1 MVMQDSS
8 QAHALAPKQAEDF
21 VKQRLTLRQLR
32 VLLALADEGS
42 VSAAAEAL
50 HVTQPAVSKAL
61 SELEGGLGQ
70 TLFLRRGR
78 RMRATALCE
87 RLLVLARKLQADLR
101 RGGEDVASL
110 ARGVSGELLIGA
122 TNAALADLLPDAVAA
137 LKAEAPHVAISV
149 RTHALKAMFDDLRQ
163 GRLDVIIARV
173 QGTDVPADLE
183 RLQLMRQ
190 QEVLVISGC
199 HPLAASRHLSWE
211 VLAQQSW
218 IWPLPGTRMRA
229 LQDAKFHS
237 KDLALPTNLF
247 QTDDLMV
254 TISLMRRMPLVGYL
268 PGSVARVA
276 AREGHVRILALE
288 DAGLPLDEMCVWHV
302 REPQGELVDRFKQL
316 LVSAAARLEQ
326 EAA

>member
-8 QAHALAPKQAEDF
+8 QAQGSAPKQAEDF
-21 VKQRLTLRQLR
+21 VMQRLTLRQLR
-32 VLLALADEGS
+32 VLLALANEGS

-61 SELEGGLGQ
+61 SELESGLGQ

-78 RMRATALCE
+78 RIRATALCE

-137 LKAEAPHVAISV
+137 LKAESPGVAISV
-149 RTHALKAMFDDLRQ
+149 RTHALKDMFDDLRQ
-163 GRLDVIIARV
+163 GRLDLLIARV
-173 QGTDVPADLE
+173 QGPDAPGDLE
-183 RLQLMRQ
+183 RMPLMRQ
-190 QEVLVISGC
+190 RELLVISGC
-199 HPLAASRHLSWE
+199 HPLAASRQLDWE
-211 VLAQQSW
+211 LLAQQSW

-229 LQDAKFHS
+229 LQDAKFRS

-276 AREGHVRILALE
+276 AREGHVRILAQD
-288 DAGLPLDEMCVWHV
+288 DAGLPLDEMCAWHM
-302 REPQGELVDRFKQL
+302 REPQSELVDRFKQL
-316 LVSAAARLEQ
+316 LAAAAARLER
-326 EAA
+326 EA